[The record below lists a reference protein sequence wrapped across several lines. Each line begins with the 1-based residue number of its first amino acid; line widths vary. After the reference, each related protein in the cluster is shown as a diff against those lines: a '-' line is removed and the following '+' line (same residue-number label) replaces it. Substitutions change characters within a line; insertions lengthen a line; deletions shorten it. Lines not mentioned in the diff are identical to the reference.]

1 MSNSTASTTEP
12 GDDPE
17 EQPRLRPW
25 DAFRFRDYRFLW
37 TAAFASTITMW
48 IRILATTQWIQNET
62 GTAAALAIVG
72 IVQLFVQIPSLLYGG
87 ALSDKIDRKRLI
99 AGANAI
105 SLVTLLVLGFL
116 DACGALQ
123 LWIVYL
129 SIAVMAGAQMMVNP
143 ARSALMPATVPRT
156 HIMLGVTTDTASQ
169 SVAMIAGPLIF
180 ALVVSVFSLTTT
192 FFVGAVVAVVA
203 MIAPLLIRVAGRAE
217 GGSDGS
223 TITRI
228 REGFWFVV
236 RHPILPGLFLL
247 DTGNTVVSFYRE
259 ILPALAVGLF
269 RSNAAGT
276 GLLGAANSAGA
287 VMGAVSILFFSGY
300 RAKGM
305 LVLYATLVYA
315 IALFGF
321 GSVNSLWM
329 GMVMIAILGGSDAV
343 TVAVRQ
349 TTIQLTTP
357 DHMRGRAF
365 SFMILA
371 AQTANNIGTIWVGF
385 WASAIGPGNTMVMGG
400 VIAVVATLIVWR
412 VWRPIREYRY
422 P

>member
-1 MSNSTASTTEP
+1 LSNSTTSTPDEP
-12 GDDPE
+12 G
-17 EQPRLRPW
+17 EQPKLRPW

-37 TAAFASTITMW
+37 LAAFMSTITMW
-48 IRILATTQWIQNET
+48 IRILATTQWIEDET
-62 GTAAALAIVG
+62 GTAAALGIVG

-87 ALSDKIDRKRLI
+87 ALSDKLDRKRLM
-99 AGANAI
+99 ATANAV
-105 SLVTLLVLGFL
+105 SLVTLLLLGIL
-116 DACGALQ
+116 NASGGLS
-123 LWIVYL
+123 LWMVYL
-129 SIAVMAGAQMMVNP
+129 SIAIMAAAQMMVNP
-143 ARSALMPATVPRT
+143 ARSALMPATVPRS

-169 SVAMIAGPLIF
+169 SVAMIVGPLMF
-180 ALVVSVFSLTTT
+180 AYVASTFDLTTV
-192 FFVGAVVAVVA
+192 FFMGVATSLLA
-203 MIAPLLIRVAGRAE
+203 MIAPMLIRVQGRAD
-217 GGSDGS
+217 GGSEGS
-223 TITRI
+223 TIERI
-228 REGFWFVV
+228 REGFRFVV

-259 ILPALAVGLF
+259 ILPALARGLF
-269 RSNAAGT
+269 NSNAGGT

-287 VMGAVSILFFSGY
+287 VMGAVSVLFFAGY

-305 LVLYATLVYA
+305 LVLYATFVYA
-315 IALFGF
+315 VALFGF
-321 GSVNSLWM
+321 GSVNTLWM
-329 GMVMIAILGGSDAV
+329 GMVMIAILGGADAI

-349 TTIQLTTP
+349 TTVQLTTP

-385 WASAIGPGNTMVMGG
+385 WAAAIGPGNTMVMGG
-400 VIAVVATLIVWR
+400 VIAIVATLLVWR

>member
-1 MSNSTASTTEP
+1 MSSSTASTSSQP
-12 GDDPE
+12 GGSPK
-17 EQPRLRPW
+17 LRPW

-37 TAAFASTITMW
+37 LAAFTSTIAMW
-48 IRILATTQWIQNET
+48 IRILATTQWIEDET

-72 IVQLFVQIPSLLYGG
+72 IIQLFVQIPSLLYGG
-87 ALSDKIDRKRLI
+87 ALSDKIDRKRLMS
-99 AGANAI
+99 AANAV
-105 SLVTLLVLGFL
+105 SLGVLLTLGLL
-116 DACGALQ
+116 DASGVLAL
-123 LWIVYL
+123 WMVYAA
-129 SIAVMAGAQMMVNP
+129 IAVTAGAQMMVNP
-143 ARSALMPATVPRT
+143 ARSALMPATVPES

-169 SVAMIAGPLIF
+169 SVAMIVGPLIF
-180 ALVVSVFSLTTT
+180 AYVASAFDLTTA
-192 FFVGAVVAVVA
+192 FFVGAVVSALA
-203 MIAPLLIRVAGRAE
+203 MFAPLLIRAVGRAE

-223 TITRI
+223 TIARI

-259 ILPALAVGLF
+259 ILPALARGLF
-269 RSNAAGT
+269 RSDAAGT

-287 VMGAVSILFFSGY
+287 VMGAIGALFFAGY

-315 IALFGF
+315 VALFGF
-321 GSVNSLWM
+321 GSVNTLWM
-329 GMVMIAILGGSDAV
+329 GMVMIAILGGADAV

-349 TTIQLTTP
+349 TTVQLTTP

-385 WASAIGPGNTMVMGG
+385 WAAAIGPGNTMVMGG
-400 VIAVVATLIVWR
+400 VIAIIATLAVWR
-412 VWRPIREYRY
+412 AWRPIREYRY

>member
-1 MSNSTASTTEP
+1 LSNSTANTTES
-12 GDDPE
+12 GDGSGD
-17 EQPRLRPW
+17 QPKLRPW

-37 TAAFASTITMW
+37 LAAFMSTVVMW
-48 IRILATTQWIQNET
+48 MRILGTTQWLQNET
-62 GTAAALAIVG
+62 GTAAALGVVG
-72 IVQLFVQIPSLLYGG
+72 IVQLFVQIPALLWGG
-87 ALSDKIDRKRLI
+87 ALSDKVDRKVLI
-99 AGANAI
+99 GAANAVSFTVFLILGALDTAGA
-105 SLVTLLVLGFL
+105 LR
-116 DACGALQ
+116 

-129 SIAVMAGAQMMVNP
+129 AIAMTAGAQMMVNP
-143 ARSALMPATVPRT
+143 ARSALMPSTVPRT

-169 SVAMIAGPLIF
+169 SVAMIVGPLIF
-180 ALVVSVFSLTTT
+180 AFVASAFGLTTV
-192 FFVGAVVAVVA
+192 FFVGAAIALPA
-203 MIAPLLIRVAGRAE
+203 MFAPMLIRAAGRAE

-228 REGFWFVV
+228 REGFTFVA

-259 ILPALAVGLF
+259 ILPALALGLF
-269 RSNAAGT
+269 AAGAQGT
-276 GLLGAANSAGA
+276 GLLGAANSTGA
-287 VMGAVSILFFSGY
+287 VLGAVSVLFFLNY

-321 GSVNSLWM
+321 GTVNTLWM
-329 GMVMIAILGGSDAV
+329 GMVMIAILGGADAV

-385 WASAIGPGNTMVMGG
+385 WAAAIGPGNTMVMGG

>member
-1 MSNSTASTTEP
+1 MSSSTTSDVSDP
-12 GDDPE
+12 GD
-17 EQPRLRPW
+17 QPKLRPW
-25 DAFRFRDYRFLW
+25 DAFRFRDYRYLWVAGFL
-37 TAAFASTITMW
+37 STMTMW
-48 IRILATTQWIQNET
+48 MRILSTTQWIEDET

-72 IVQLFVQIPSLLYGG
+72 IVQLIVQVPALLYGG
-87 ALSDKIDRKRLI
+87 ALSDKIDRKRLM
-99 AGANAI
+99 GTANAI
-105 SLVTLLVLGFL
+105 SMAILLVLGFM
-116 DACGALQ
+116 DASGILN
-123 LWIVYL
+123 LWMVYVA
-129 SIAVMAGAQMMVNP
+129 IAMAAVTQMMVNP
-143 ARSALMPATVPRT
+143 TRNALMPATLPRT

-169 SVAMIAGPLIF
+169 SGAMIVGPLIF
-180 ALVVSVFSLTTT
+180 AYVASQFGLTTS
-192 FFVGAVVAVVA
+192 FFVGAALA
-203 MIAPLLIRVAGRAE
+203 LPSAFAPMLIRAAGRAE

-223 TITRI
+223 MIERI
-228 REGFWFVV
+228 REGFVFVV
-236 RHPILPGLFLL
+236 HHPILPGLFLL

-259 ILPALAVGLF
+259 ILPALARGLF
-269 RSNAAGT
+269 KSDAAGT
-276 GLLGAANSAGA
+276 GLLGAANSVGA
-287 VMGAVSILFFSGY
+287 VTGAVGVLFFAGY

-315 IALFGF
+315 VALFGF
-321 GSVNSLWM
+321 GSVNTLWM
-329 GMVMIAILGGSDAV
+329 GMVMIAILGGADAV

-385 WASAIGPGNTMVMGG
+385 WAAAIGPSNTMILGG
-400 VIAVVATLIVWR
+400 VIAVIATLIVWR

>member
-1 MSNSTASTTEP
+1 MSSSTTSDVSDP
-12 GDDPE
+12 GD
-17 EQPRLRPW
+17 QPKLRPW
-25 DAFRFRDYRFLW
+25 DAFRFRDYRYLWVAGFL
-37 TAAFASTITMW
+37 STMTMW
-48 IRILATTQWIQNET
+48 MRILSTTQWIEDET

-72 IVQLFVQIPSLLYGG
+72 IVQLIVQVPALLYGG
-87 ALSDKIDRKRLI
+87 ALSDKIDRKRLM
-99 AGANAI
+99 GTANAI
-105 SLVTLLVLGFL
+105 SMAILLVLGFM
-116 DACGALQ
+116 DASGILN
-123 LWIVYL
+123 LWMVYVA
-129 SIAVMAGAQMMVNP
+129 IAMAAVTQMMVNP
-143 ARSALMPATVPRT
+143 TRNALMPATLPRT

-169 SVAMIAGPLIF
+169 SGAMIVGPLIF
-180 ALVVSVFSLTTT
+180 AYVASQFGLTTS
-192 FFVGAVVAVVA
+192 FFVGAALA
-203 MIAPLLIRVAGRAE
+203 LPSAFAPTLIRAAGRAE

-223 TITRI
+223 MIERI
-228 REGFWFVV
+228 REGFVFVV
-236 RHPILPGLFLL
+236 HHPILPGLFLL

-259 ILPALAVGLF
+259 ILPALARGLF
-269 RSNAAGT
+269 KSDAAGT
-276 GLLGAANSAGA
+276 GLLGAANSVGA
-287 VMGAVSILFFSGY
+287 VTGAVGVLFFAGY

-315 IALFGF
+315 VALFGF
-321 GSVNSLWM
+321 GSVNTLWM
-329 GMVMIAILGGSDAV
+329 GMVMIAILGGADAV

-385 WASAIGPGNTMVMGG
+385 WAAAIGPSNTMILGG
-400 VIAVVATLIVWR
+400 VIAVIATLIVWR

>member
-1 MSNSTASTTEP
+1 MRSLSSSTTNPEP
-12 GDDPE
+12 DTGD
-17 EQPRLRPW
+17 QPKLRPW
-25 DAFRFRDYRFLW
+25 DAFRFRDYRLLW
-37 TAAFASTITMW
+37 TAAFLSTVVMW
-48 IRILATTQWIQNET
+48 LRILATAQWIEDET
-62 GTAAALAIVG
+62 GNAAALGIIG
-72 IVQLFVQIPSLLYGG
+72 IVQLIVQIPSLLYGG
-87 ALSDKIDRKRLI
+87 ALSDKIDRKRLM
-99 AGANAI
+99 AAANAI
-105 SLVTLLVLGFL
+105 SLVTLFVLGVL
-116 DACGALQ
+116 DASGALNIG
-123 LWIVYL
+123 LVYL
-129 SIAVMAGAQMMVNP
+129 SIAVMSGAQMMVNP

-169 SVAMIAGPLIF
+169 NIAMIVGPLIF
-180 ALVVSVFSLTTT
+180 AYVASAFDLTTV
-192 FFVGAVVAVVA
+192 FFLAASISVVA
-203 MIAPLLIRVAGRAE
+203 MLSPLLIRAVGRAE

-223 TITRI
+223 MIARI
-228 REGFWFVV
+228 REGFVFVA

-259 ILPALAVGLF
+259 ILPALARGLF
-269 RSNAAGT
+269 RSDAAGT
-276 GLLGAANSAGA
+276 GLLGAANSTGA
-287 VMGAVSILFFSGY
+287 VVGAVSVLFFAGY

-315 IALFGF
+315 VALFGF
-321 GSVNSLWM
+321 GVVNQLWM
-329 GMVMIAILGGSDAV
+329 GMVMIAILGGADAV

-371 AQTANNIGTIWVGF
+371 AQTANNLGTIWVGF
-385 WASAIGPGNTMVMGG
+385 WAAAIGPGNTMIMGG
-400 VIAVVATLIVWR
+400 VIAVIATLIVWR

>member
-1 MSNSTASTTEP
+1 MSSSTANTSSEP
-12 GDDPE
+12 GG
-17 EQPRLRPW
+17 QPKLRPW

-37 TAAFASTITMW
+37 LAAFASTIAMW
-48 IRILATTQWIQNET
+48 IRILGTTQWIEDDT

-72 IVQLFVQIPSLLYGG
+72 IIQLFVQIPSLLYGG
-87 ALSDKIDRKRLI
+87 ALSDKIDRKRLMS
-99 AGANAI
+99 AANAV
-105 SLVTLLVLGFL
+105 SLLVLLGLGLL
-116 DACGALQ
+116 DAGGILQ
-123 LWIVYL
+123 LWMVYAA
-129 SIAVMAGAQMMVNP
+129 IGITAAAQMMVNP

-169 SVAMIAGPLIF
+169 SVAMIVGPLIF
-180 ALVVSVFSLTTT
+180 AYVASAFGLTTVFLVGSVVSAL
-192 FFVGAVVAVVA
+192 A
-203 MIAPLLIRVAGRAE
+203 MVAPLFIRAVGRAE

-223 TITRI
+223 TIARI

-259 ILPALAVGLF
+259 ILPALARGLF
-269 RSNAAGT
+269 RSDAAGT

-287 VMGAVSILFFSGY
+287 VFGAIGALFFAGY

-321 GSVNSLWM
+321 GSVNTLWM
-329 GMVMIAILGGSDAV
+329 GMVMIAILGGADAI

-349 TTIQLTTP
+349 TTVQLTTP

-385 WASAIGPGNTMVMGG
+385 WAAAIGPGNTMIMGG
-400 VIAVVATLIVWR
+400 VIAILATLTVWR

>member
-1 MSNSTASTTEP
+1 LSSSTTSDVSDP
-12 GDDPE
+12 GD
-17 EQPRLRPW
+17 QPKLRPW
-25 DAFRFRDYRFLW
+25 DAFRFRDYRYLWVAGFL
-37 TAAFASTITMW
+37 STMTMW
-48 IRILATTQWIQNET
+48 MRILSTTQWIEDET

-72 IVQLFVQIPSLLYGG
+72 IVQLIVQVPALLYGG
-87 ALSDKIDRKRLI
+87 ALSDKIDRKRLM
-99 AGANAI
+99 GTANAI
-105 SLVTLLVLGFL
+105 SMAILLVLGFM
-116 DACGALQ
+116 DASGILN
-123 LWIVYL
+123 LWMVYVA
-129 SIAVMAGAQMMVNP
+129 IAMAAVTQMMVNP
-143 ARSALMPATVPRT
+143 TRNALMPATLPRT

-169 SVAMIAGPLIF
+169 SGAMIVGPLIF
-180 ALVVSVFSLTTT
+180 AYVASQFGLTTS
-192 FFVGAVVAVVA
+192 FFVGAALA
-203 MIAPLLIRVAGRAE
+203 LPSAFAPTLIRAAGRAE

-223 TITRI
+223 MIERI
-228 REGFWFVV
+228 REGFVFVV
-236 RHPILPGLFLL
+236 HHPILPGLFLL

-259 ILPALAVGLF
+259 ILPALARGLF
-269 RSNAAGT
+269 KSDAAGT
-276 GLLGAANSAGA
+276 GLLGAANSVGA
-287 VMGAVSILFFSGY
+287 VTGAVGVLFFAGY

-315 IALFGF
+315 VALFGF
-321 GSVNSLWM
+321 GSVNTLWM
-329 GMVMIAILGGSDAV
+329 GMVMIAILGGADAV

-385 WASAIGPGNTMVMGG
+385 WAAAIGPSNTMILGG
-400 VIAVVATLIVWR
+400 VIAVIATLIVWR

>member
-1 MSNSTASTTEP
+1 
-12 GDDPE
+12 
-17 EQPRLRPW
+17 
-25 DAFRFRDYRFLW
+25 
-37 TAAFASTITMW
+37 
-48 IRILATTQWIQNET
+48 
-62 GTAAALAIVG
+62 
-72 IVQLFVQIPSLLYGG
+72 SLLYGG
-87 ALSDKIDRKRLI
+87 ALSDKIDRKRLMS
-99 AGANAI
+99 AANAV
-105 SLVTLLVLGFL
+105 SLLVLLGLGLL
-116 DACGALQ
+116 DAGGILQ
-123 LWIVYL
+123 LWMGYAAIG
-129 SIAVMAGAQMMVNP
+129 ITAAAQMMVNP

-169 SVAMIAGPLIF
+169 SVAMIVGPLIF
-180 ALVVSVFSLTTT
+180 AYVASAFGLTTVFLVGSVVSAL
-192 FFVGAVVAVVA
+192 A
-203 MIAPLLIRVAGRAE
+203 MVAPLFIRAVGRAE

-223 TITRI
+223 TIARI

-259 ILPALAVGLF
+259 ILPALARGLF
-269 RSNAAGT
+269 RSDAAGT

-287 VMGAVSILFFSGY
+287 VFGAIGALFFAGY

-321 GSVNSLWM
+321 GSVNTLWM
-329 GMVMIAILGGSDAV
+329 GMVMIAILGGADAI

-349 TTIQLTTP
+349 TTVQLTTP

-385 WASAIGPGNTMVMGG
+385 WAAAIGPGNTMIMGG
-400 VIAVVATLIVWR
+400 VIAILATLTVWR

>member
-1 MSNSTASTTEP
+1 MSSSTSN
-12 GDDPE
+12 DPSE
-17 EQPRLRPW
+17 SGETNPKLRPW
-25 DAFRFRDYRFLW
+25 DAFRFRDYRYLW
-37 TAAFASTITMW
+37 VAGFMSTVAMW
-48 IRILATTQWIQNET
+48 MRILSTTQWIENET

-87 ALSDKIDRKRLI
+87 ALSDKVDRKRLM
-99 AGANAI
+99 GSANAI
-105 SLVTLLVLGFL
+105 SMVILLVLGFM
-116 DACGALQ
+116 DAGGILG
-123 LWIVYL
+123 LWMVYL
-129 SIAVMAGAQMMVNP
+129 AIAMAAATQMMVNP
-143 ARSALMPATVPRT
+143 TRNALMPATVPRT

-169 SVAMIAGPLIF
+169 NVAMIVGPLIF
-180 ALVVSVFSLTTT
+180 AYVASQFGLTAS
-192 FFVGAVVAVVA
+192 FFVGAAVALPSA
-203 MIAPLLIRVAGRAE
+203 FAPMLIRAAGRAE

-223 TITRI
+223 MIARI

-236 RHPILPGLFLL
+236 HHPILPGLFLL

-259 ILPALAVGLF
+259 ILPALARGLF
-269 RSNAAGT
+269 RSGEAGT
-276 GLLGAANSAGA
+276 GLLGAANSTGA
-287 VMGAVSILFFSGY
+287 VMGAVSVLFFAGY

-315 IALFGF
+315 VALFGF
-321 GSVNSLWM
+321 GTVNTLWM
-329 GMVMIAILGGSDAV
+329 GMIMIAILGGADAV

-385 WASAIGPGNTMVMGG
+385 WAAAIGPANTMVMGG
-400 VIAVVATLIVWR
+400 VIAVVATLAVWR